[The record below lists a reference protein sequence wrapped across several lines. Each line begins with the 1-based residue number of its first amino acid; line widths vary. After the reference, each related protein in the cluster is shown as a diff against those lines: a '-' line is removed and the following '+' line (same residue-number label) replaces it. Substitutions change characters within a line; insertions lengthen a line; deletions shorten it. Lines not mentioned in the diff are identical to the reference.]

1 MQLSAIREGLQPS
14 LLAPLAESQLK
25 HISMYIDIL
34 LRWNVRVN
42 LTSVRQPDQ
51 ILTRHFGE
59 SIFTAQHLFPAG
71 ANDQR
76 PTACPEPHGEGACPE
91 PNGEGANDHLIGHLI
106 DVGSGAGFPGL
117 PIKICHPGLR
127 LTLLESSHKKA
138 TFLRE
143 VVRSLALTDV
153 DVFCG
158 RAEGYAGDRAAV
170 VTLRAVERFD
180 EVLPVAAGLVAS
192 GGRMA
197 LLIGQAQCG
206 RAQQLTPDF
215 AWGEPLPI
223 PLSANRI
230 LLVGRRSNEP
240 E

>member
-59 SIFTAQHLFPAG
+59 SIFTAQRLFPAG

-76 PTACPEPHGEGACPE
+76 PAACPEPHGEGTM
-91 PNGEGANDHLIGHLI
+91 DHLI

-117 PIKICHPGLR
+117 AIKICHPWLR
-127 LTLLESSHKKA
+127 LTLIESSHKKA

-143 VVRSLALTDV
+143 VVRSLAL
-153 DVFCG
+153 
-158 RAEGYAGDRAAV
+158 
-170 VTLRAVERFD
+170 
-180 EVLPVAAGLVAS
+180 
-192 GGRMA
+192 
-197 LLIGQAQCG
+197 
-206 RAQQLTPDF
+206 
-215 AWGEPLPI
+215 
-223 PLSANRI
+223 
-230 LLVGRRSNEP
+230 
-240 E
+240 